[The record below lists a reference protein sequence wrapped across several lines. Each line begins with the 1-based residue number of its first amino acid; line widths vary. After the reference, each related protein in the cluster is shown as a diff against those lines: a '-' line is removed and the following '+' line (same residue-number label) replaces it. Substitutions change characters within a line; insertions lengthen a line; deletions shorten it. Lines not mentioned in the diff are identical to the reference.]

1 MPTSKK
7 ISEELM
13 AALEAA
19 RDAGKDSFTHKG
31 KTYHVEDFELDEEI
45 GELPNQKQ
53 DMEPNVD
60 QAQKTKDG
68 LVDKAGDATKK
79 ASPEATKGDNKTV
92 AEGRKKVSRGFNT
105 DLIVASVDAEVR
117 ESIKEDIDALFNGE
131 DLTEGFKAKA
141 STIFESA
148 VATRVKEI
156 AVSLEEE
163 AEKKVAALVEEKTEE
178 MASQIDDYLTY
189 VAEEWVKENQVA
201 VERGIRTDIAE
212 SFMAGLKSLFE
223 SHHIDMPEERLDVLA
238 EQRAEIETLRAE
250 LNKATSTLAEHA
262 AHERALQEAAAAK
275 EAADATLVECN
286 KAIEA
291 ASKGLADTQVE
302 KLRTLAEG
310 IEFETP
316 EEFAQK
322 LNVIKE
328 SYFGSGVVRSA
339 NVLDEEDTTLEGGE
353 ETVYAT
359 PSVAQYAQ
367 FISQRSAKE
376 R

>member
-1 MPTSKK
+1 MPTSNKK

-13 AALEAA
+13 AALEDA
-19 RDAGKDSFTHKG
+19 REAGKDKFTHKG

-53 DMEPNVD
+53 EMEPNVD
-60 QAQKTKDG
+60 QADKTSDD
-68 LVDKAGDATKK
+68 LVKKAGDATKK
-79 ASPEATKGDNKTV
+79 ASPEATKGDNKSV
-92 AEGRKKVSRGFNT
+92 AEGRRLDV
-105 DLIVASVDAEVR
+105 DLITASVENEVR
-117 ESIKEDIDALFNGE
+117 DAIKEDIDALFNGE
-131 DLTEGFKAKA
+131 DLTEGFKTKA

-148 VATRVKEI
+148 VSLRVKEI
-156 AVSLEEE
+156 AATLEEE
-163 AEKKVAALVEEKTEE
+163 AEKKVAELVEEKTNDLT
-178 MASQIDDYLTY
+178 SQIDDYLTY

-223 SHHIDMPEERLDVLA
+223 AHNIEMPEEKLDVLA
-238 EQRAEIETLRAE
+238 EQRAEIETLRDE
-250 LNKATSTLAEHA
+250 LNKATGTLAQYA
-262 AHERALQEAAAAK
+262 ARDRALQEAAEAK
-275 EAADATLVECN
+275 EAADAALTECN
-286 KAIEA
+286 AALAA

-322 LNVIKE
+322 LAVIKE
-328 SYFGSGVVRSA
+328 SYFGNGVVRASSI
-339 NVLDEEDTTLEGGE
+339 LDEEDTTIEGD

-359 PSVAQYAQ
+359 PSVAQYAN
-367 FISQRSAKE
+367 FISQRSAQE